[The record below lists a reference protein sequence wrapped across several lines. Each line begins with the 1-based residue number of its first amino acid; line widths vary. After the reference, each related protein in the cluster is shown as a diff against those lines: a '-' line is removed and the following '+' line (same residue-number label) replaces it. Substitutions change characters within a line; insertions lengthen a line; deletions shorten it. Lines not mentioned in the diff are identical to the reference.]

1 MCQVSFSSI
10 RLNLC
15 YNILMKTLFAAFG
28 GRTNSSKA
36 LLDLID
42 CPPEDKLLLKNSF
55 KSAPAALND
64 KLSSDAYDLAI
75 LFGQRK
81 ILRDRRKSNQTDKT
95 LAALR
100 LETVARDNRVAYHT
114 EVNFPELVERLTTAG
129 LDPIISKDAGR
140 YLCNNLYF
148 QALKYADEKPLR
160 TKIIFIHIPKL
171 RQNPDLEKI
180 ATVLVASLD
189 DKLLLDPNYN

>member
-1 MCQVSFSSI
+1 
-10 RLNLC
+10 
-15 YNILMKTLFAAFG
+15 MKTLFAAFG
-28 GRTNSSKA
+28 GRTNSSEA

-64 KLSSDAYDLAI
+64 KLSSDTYDLAI

-81 ILRDRRKSNQTDKT
+81 MLRDKRKSNHTDKT
-95 LAALR
+95 LVALR

-114 EVNFPELVERLTTAG
+114 EVNFPELVERLTAAG

-160 TKIIFIHIPKL
+160 AKILFIHVPKL

-180 ATVLVASLD
+180 ATALATSLD